1 MARWRNTSDD
11 ASPPQRM
18 ISGANGHGAECVQPN
33 SAQHTH
39 VQHELDRNC
48 ASVGTGPV

>member
-1 MARWRNTSDD
+1 
-11 ASPPQRM
+11 M
-18 ISGANGHGAECVQPN
+18 ISGANAHGDACVQPN

-39 VQHELDRNC
+39 TQHELVRNC